1 MATRNLDTVRQ
12 RNFTVP
18 ILWAQTGLPFT
29 STNVRPPRRDYHRV
43 PHRLPEIARGYL
55 GHSCIA
61 IGILPTLPIRTSIPI
76 YLTVSSQVS
85 CYLKSLFTPELM
97 EEEHRI
103 WTKAMEDKVPT
114 FYEGRTR
121 DGKTKQTWTVLPFR
135 TLWWDAGGHM
145 FGMLDVLHTFR
156 GQVPGRVT
164 FRCFDVS

>member
-1 MATRNLDTVRQ
+1 MYIY
-12 RNFTVP
+12 P
-18 ILWAQTGLPFT
+18 
-29 STNVRPPRRDYHRV
+29 
-43 PHRLPEIARGYL
+43 YL
-55 GHSCIA
+55 S
-61 IGILPTLPIRTSIPI
+61 SQI
-76 YLTVSSQVS
+76 YQVS

-145 FGMLDVLHTFR
+145 FGMLDVLHKFR
-156 GQVPGRVT
+156 GQVPGRVM
-164 FRCFDVS
+164 FRWFVERCFFCEALQSSLAEFVHCRSTPETSDHRMSSAVQAPSSTWCFKYMGSTCSNIRTVQIKL